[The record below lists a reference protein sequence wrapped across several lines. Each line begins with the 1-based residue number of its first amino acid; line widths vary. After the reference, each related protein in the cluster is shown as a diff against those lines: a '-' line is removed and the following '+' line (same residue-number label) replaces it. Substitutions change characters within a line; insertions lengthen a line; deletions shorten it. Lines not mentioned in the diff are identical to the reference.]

1 MTAIL
6 HDKYHGRSSYP
17 VAYLQYGYFWL
28 TVGGREIPFNEN
40 EIKEIKHS

>member
-6 HDKYHGRSSYP
+6 STPYHGRTSYP
-17 VAYLQYGYFWL
+17 VAYLQYGFFWL
-28 TVGGREIPFNEN
+28 TVGGREMPFNAE